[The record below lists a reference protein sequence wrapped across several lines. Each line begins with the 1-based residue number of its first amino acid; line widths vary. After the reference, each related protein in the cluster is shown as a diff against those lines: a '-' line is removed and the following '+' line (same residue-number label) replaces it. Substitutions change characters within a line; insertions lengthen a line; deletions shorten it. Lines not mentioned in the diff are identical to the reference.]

1 MRQNTKIE
9 QTHKLNELRI
19 GNLSEYS
26 IADLIEIRPKQI
38 KNINGNNNL
47 NIFFAL
53 NRWHIVYMN
62 YHTYYELRGVSD
74 KELVDALYK
83 MIVKL
88 KDDCIL

>member
-1 MRQNTKIE
+1 MRQYTKIE

-26 IADLIEIRPKQI
+26 IGDLIEILPKQI

-47 NIFFAL
+47 NIFFTL

-62 YHTYYELRGVSD
+62 HHTYYELRRASD
-74 KELVDALYK
+74 EELIDALYK

-88 KDDCIL
+88 KNVCIL